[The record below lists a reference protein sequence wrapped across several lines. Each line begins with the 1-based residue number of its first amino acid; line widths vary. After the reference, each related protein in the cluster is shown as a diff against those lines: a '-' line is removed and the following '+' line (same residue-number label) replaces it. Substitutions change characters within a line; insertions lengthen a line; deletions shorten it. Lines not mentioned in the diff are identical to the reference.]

1 MADKITKVMFA
12 FREQTRGRCPTSS
25 RCVPM
30 MTEKPQTTTEV
41 PEHDVLSLTG
51 GGSLARLVHQGEVY
65 LLRITRLGK
74 LILTK

>member
-1 MADKITKVMFA
+1 MRFPMSDKPEPANEI
-12 FREQTRGRCPTSS
+12 
-25 RCVPM
+25 
-30 MTEKPQTTTEV
+30 
-41 PEHDVLSLTG
+41 PEHDVLALTG

>member
-1 MADKITKVMFA
+1 MKAS
-12 FREQTRGRCPTSS
+12 RGLTSGVLPLS
-25 RCVPM
+25 SPCVPM
-30 MTEKPQTTTEV
+30 MTEKPQTATEV
-41 PEHDVLSLTG
+41 PEHDVLALTG

>member
-1 MADKITKVMFA
+1 
-12 FREQTRGRCPTSS
+12 
-25 RCVPM
+25 M
-30 MTEKPQTTTEV
+30 MTEKPQPVTEV
-41 PEHDVLSLTG
+41 PEHDVLALTG